1 MPLINEEYNFTN
13 EQKELVNQKLA
24 DENFLHNDWGN
35 DDLQDIRSSL
45 RNFYRRKQ
53 LGKCAFCFNEISLV
67 SAANAQVEHI
77 APKSLHRQFIFE
89 PKNLCVICADCNLI
103 KRNQEIIDE
112 MPETINNPDGRVR
125 YPSASSAFK
134 IVHPHFDNYPSHI
147 IKRGKVY
154 VDRTPKGQFTISACK
169 LNRFFHQ
176 FGFEEDFVD
185 DSTLIELMTSFI
197 DSQTT
202 HEKKILL
209 DELKNLLILL

>member
-1 MPLINEEYNFTN
+1 MPLIDEEFSFNR
-13 EQKELVNQKLA
+13 EQQDLINQKLA
-24 DENFLHNDWGN
+24 DDDFVHSHWGS

-45 RNFYRRKQ
+45 RRFYRRKQ
-53 LGKCAFCFNEISLV
+53 LGKCAFCLNEVSFI

-89 PKNLCVICADCNLI
+89 PKNLCVICSDCNTI
-103 KRNQEIIDE
+103 KRDQEVLNE
-112 MPETINNPDGRVR
+112 VPETVNNPDGRVR
-125 YPSASSAFK
+125 YPTVSSAFK
-134 IVHPHFDNYPSHI
+134 IVHPHFDDYQLHI

-185 DSTLIELMTSFI
+185 DDVLIDLMTNFI
-197 DSQTT
+197 QSGTT
-202 HEKKILL
+202 HERKVVLDALKDLMILM
-209 DELKNLLILL
+209 